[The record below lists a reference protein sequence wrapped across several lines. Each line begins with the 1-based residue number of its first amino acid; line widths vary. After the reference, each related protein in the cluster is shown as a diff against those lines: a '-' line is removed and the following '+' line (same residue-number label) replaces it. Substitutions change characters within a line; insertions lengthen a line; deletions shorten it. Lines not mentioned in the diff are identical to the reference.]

1 MKAAW
6 YTENGGPEVMQYGDL
21 PDPEVQADTVVIAV
35 EWISIEGG
43 DLLNRLVSPPRVT
56 PFVPGYQAA
65 GRVVEVGSGV
75 TRFRAGDRV
84 IGFNWN
90 GSHTSL
96 FAVPEKYCYPV
107 PDDLDLKAAST
118 IPVAFGT
125 ASDAL
130 FEFGRLQPGETVLIQ
145 GAAGGVGLAAVQ
157 LAAKAGATVIGTA
170 SSDERLD
177 RLREWGLDHGI
188 NYREQDIAR
197 VCRDLTGG
205 KGVDMVLDMA
215 GGKGVSTLLQALRY
229 RGRYEVIGAATG
241 DTPRFEF
248 FELIRRSTTVHAI
261 SFGGEMHTPRAHALI
276 ASIARRMARG
286 DLVMPI
292 ERVFPLAEVVEAHR
306 FVAEG
311 HPFGRVLMQP

>member
-6 YTENGGPEVMQYGDL
+6 YSENGGPEVLQYGDL
-21 PDPEVQADTVVIAV
+21 PDPEVGTDRVLVEV

-43 DLLNRLVSPPRVT
+43 DLLNRLVSPPRIV

-65 GRVVEVGSGV
+65 GRVVATGSAV
-75 TRFRAGDRV
+75 TRFKAGDRV
-84 IGFNWN
+84 IAFDWN
-90 GSHTSL
+90 GSHASL
-96 FAVPEKYCYPV
+96 FAAPEKYCYPV
-107 PDDLDLKAAST
+107 PDDLDLRAAST

-170 SSDERLD
+170 SSGERLEK
-177 RLREWGLDHGI
+177 LKAFGLDHGI
-188 NYREQDIAR
+188 NYRQEDIAER
-197 VCRDLTGG
+197 CRELTADA
-205 KGVDMVLDMA
+205 GVDMVLDMA
-215 GGKGVSTLLQALRY
+215 GGKGVSTLLKAMRY

-241 DTPRFEF
+241 DVPRFEF
-248 FELIRRSTTVHAI
+248 FELIRRSATVHAI

-276 ASIARRMARG
+276 DSFSRRMARG

-292 ERVFPLAEVVEAHR
+292 ERVFKLADAVEAHR
-306 FVAEG
+306 FVAES